1 VTSGSKIVNT
11 KVNTSISDGSPF
23 DAELV
28 DVRGTQTV
36 ASVER
41 ASDILLHFAGSTR
54 PDLGVTDISTDLGMS
69 KAAVHRLL
77 ASLRSRGLISLD
89 DRTRRY
95 SLGPNAV
102 MVGLRALDQLD
113 VSRLASAEL
122 GAISLDTQETATLS
136 VRTADSRVYVDQV
149 TPMREVIMSV
159 MIGVPYPLHAGA
171 SSKAFLA
178 FLPDDEMESYL
189 ASALPK
195 LTPATVTNRRAL
207 HRELQLIARQ
217 GWATSS
223 GERQSGAASVAAP
236 VLDHN
241 GAPVAVIS
249 VCGPEGRFTPEIDR
263 CRERLLETTHGLS
276 RQLGFRRPR

>member
-1 VTSGSKIVNT
+1 MKTREVTLAER
-11 KVNTSISDGSPF
+11 SPF

-28 DVRGTQTV
+28 DVKGTQTV

-41 ASDILLHFAGSTR
+41 AADILLHLAGSPRT
-54 PDLGVTDISTDLGMS
+54 DLGVTDIATDLNMS

-77 ASLRSRGLISLD
+77 ASLRSRGLIALD

-113 VSRLASAEL
+113 VRRLASAEL
-122 GAISLDTQETATLS
+122 KAISSDTEETATLS
-136 VRTADSRVYVDQV
+136 VRTAESRVYIDQV
-149 TPMREVIMSV
+149 TPRREVIMSV

-178 FLPDDEMESYL
+178 FLPDQEVEGYL
-189 ASALPK
+189 ARALPK
-195 LTPATVTNRRAL
+195 LTPTTVTDRRAL
-207 HRELQLIARQ
+207 HRELKLIAKR

-223 GERQSGAASVAAP
+223 GERQAGAASVAAP
-236 VLDHN
+236 VLDHA
-241 GAPVAVIS
+241 GSPVAVLS
-249 VCGPEGRFTPEIDR
+249 VCGPEGRFAPELDR
-263 CRERLLETTHGLS
+263 CRDRLLQTTQALS
-276 RQLGFRRPR
+276 RQLGYTTPA